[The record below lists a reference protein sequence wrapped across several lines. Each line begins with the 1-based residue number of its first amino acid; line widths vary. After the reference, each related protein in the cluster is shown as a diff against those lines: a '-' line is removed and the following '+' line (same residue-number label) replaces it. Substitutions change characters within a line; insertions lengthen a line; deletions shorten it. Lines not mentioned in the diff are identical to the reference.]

1 MKVASAYPLAV
12 FGPYHPHRGGIAHHT
27 TLLAETL
34 AHDHPVLGLGFKR
47 LYPGMLFPGR
57 TQLDDSA
64 APLVPRGVRVEHIVD
79 CIGPHTWLQA
89 AAAVRAFGAKLLIVQ
104 WWHPF
109 FAPASATIAR
119 GARRAGARV
128 LYLCHNVLPHERSAA
143 DLFLIKWGLGAA
155 DGFLVQSQSDF
166 DVLGRLFPNKPRQLT
181 PHPAYTFFE
190 QGKVAPEAAR
200 AKLGVAG
207 PVVLFFGLVRAYKGL
222 DVLLRAIAVARRTV
236 PVTLVVAGE
245 FYQDR
250 APYDALIAE
259 LGLESAVV
267 VHDRYIANEDVETYF
282 RAADVVVLPYVSATQ
297 SGIAQIA
304 LSFERPVIVTRVGGL
319 PEAVRDGETGRVVPP
334 RDPEALGGAL
344 TEFFAPGASAR
355 YARHLKGAAEQFS
368 WSAMGAAVDRA
379 AGALGLPMKSG
390 PERPAGRR

>member
-1 MKVASAYPLAV
+1 VTASSAYPLAV
-12 FGPYHPHRGGIAHHT
+12 FGPFHPHRGGIAHHT

-34 AHDHPVLGLGFKR
+34 AQDHPVLGIGFKR
-47 LYPGMLFPGR
+47 LYPGFLFPGR
-57 TQLDDSA
+57 TQLDHSA
-64 APLVPRGVRVEHIVD
+64 APLVPRGVRVEPIVD

-89 AAAVRAFGAKLLIVQ
+89 ATALRGFGAKLLIVQ

-109 FAPASATIAR
+109 FAPACATIAA

-128 LYLCHNVLPHERSAA
+128 LFLCHNVLPHERSAA
-143 DLFLIKWGLGAA
+143 DLMLIKWGLGAA
-155 DGFLVQSQSDF
+155 DGFLVQSQTDF
-166 DVLGRLFPNKPRQLT
+166 DVLGRLYPSKPRELT

-200 AKLGVAG
+200 AKLGVQA

-222 DVLLRAIAVARRTV
+222 DVLLRAVAVARRTV
-236 PVTLVVAGE
+236 PLTLVVAGE
-245 FYQDR
+245 FYQER
-250 APYDALIAE
+250 GPYDALITE
-259 LGLESAVV
+259 LGLAGSVV

-334 RDPEALGGAL
+334 RDPEALGAAL
-344 TEFFAPGASAR
+344 VEFCAPGAGAR
-355 YARHLKGAAEQFS
+355 YAPHLKGEAERFS
-368 WSAMGAAVDRA
+368 WAAMAGAVDRA
-379 AGALGLPMKSG
+379 AGALGLPAKSG
-390 PERPAGRR
+390 LEPPAGRR